1 MLDEQSLVGRLSH
14 ISQENGKLLFCN
26 PEWGYAVAMHPGV
39 MEKQL
44 RDKAALRC
52 SANSLFNE
60 AAEKA
65 LNRPPAG

>member
-1 MLDEQSLVGRLSH
+1 
-14 ISQENGKLLFCN
+14 
-26 PEWGYAVAMHPGV
+26 MHPGV

-65 LNRPPAG
+65 LKRTPAG